1 MFSVIVRGNLRVSFA
16 DWQQNT
22 EARVSLRV
30 RLGLLINHSWGKH
43 PIRFVNPPVA
53 ATLPRVRFND
63 VLFRESQVHAISYDT
78 VHGCVNAD
86 VLFSLSVTSRVT
98 CLPLSDSLFE
108 KRNSPFSSACENPRE
123 TIPVLLNR

>member
-16 DWQQNT
+16 NRQQNT
-22 EARVSLRV
+22 EAHESLRV
-30 RLGLLINHSWGKH
+30 RLGLLINHSWGNR
-43 PIRFVNPPVA
+43 PVGFVNPPVA

-63 VLFRESQVHAISYDT
+63 VLFRESQVHAINYDT